1 MKATIKQRITIQ
13 IKGYMQ
19 YMSFEA
25 AVNKVKR
32 NHLGRIDFMIDDV
45 ANSMK

>member
-19 YMSFEA
+19 YMSFES

-32 NHLGRIDFMIDDV
+32 NNLGRIDFIIDDV
-45 ANSMK
+45 AKIMK